1 MNTSRVSSS
10 FYSSAQL
17 FKIYM
22 QLRRVSGIIGKFLQI
37 YAVLTLVPVVVA
49 VIYSEPLINIILF
62 VFSGAITLVTGTLLV
77 ITGNAEEPSVQEA
90 IFSTVFG
97 WVLAVLIGAI
107 PLTHYMIPLDAVF
120 ESMAGLTTTGISL
133 LLEPSR
139 LPHSM
144 LFWRSFMQWIGGLGI
159 LTFFIAVIRESGGIS
174 QRLFSAEAHKT
185 DPGSIRPSLMKSI
198 IDLWRV
204 YGFIT
209 TLMIGIYMA
218 LGMDGFNA
226 VIHSF
231 SGLSTGGFSSSSASM
246 AAFNTAIQTVTV
258 LFMFV
263 GGVNFV
269 LLYMV
274 LRGDIKPFFKNSE
287 FKLYTGIFLLAT
299 ALTGYGLISQMGVQQ
314 AVLNA
319 SFQAA
324 AVISSTG
331 YSIMSITDL
340 SVPLQIFFLA
350 LMFVGGS
357 LGSTAGGLK
366 VFRLLTMFKLLKTR
380 LRSYTLPKTAVN
392 KVKIDGE
399 ILRDDSVKTISV
411 LLFTWVAVTFTS
423 GMAIVAMDGVSF
435 LGGLSAAVSAA
446 GNMGPVFFSGQEL
459 VNLSIGSKLVLII
472 GMLAGRLEM
481 LPLLALLN
489 KKI

>member
-1 MNTSRVSSS
+1 MRL
-10 FYSSAQL
+10 Q
-17 FKIYM
+17 KI
-22 QLRRVSGIIGKFLQI
+22 SGIVGRFLQI
-37 YAVLTLVPVVVA
+37 YALLTVIPAGVA
-49 VIYSEPLINIILF
+49 LFYSEPLVNISLF
-62 VFSGAITLVTGTLLV
+62 VFSSMVSLLAGTIMVLA
-77 ITGNAEEPSVQEA
+77 GKADEPSVKEA
-90 IFSTVFG
+90 IVSTVLG

-107 PLTHYMIPLDAVF
+107 PLTHFMLPLDAVF
-120 ESMAGLTTTGISL
+120 ESMAGLTTTGISI

-185 DPGSIRPSLMKSI
+185 DPGSIRPSLRKST

-204 YGFIT
+204 YGFT
-209 TLMIGIYMA
+209 TTVLAGIYLA

-226 VIHSF
+226 LIHSF
-231 SGLSTGGFSSSSASM
+231 SALSTGGFSSSSASIG
-246 AAFNTAIQTVTV
+246 AYSHAIQAATVP
-258 LFMFV
+258 FMFI

-269 LLYMV
+269 LLYRF
-274 LRGDIKPFFKNSE
+274 LRAE
-287 FKLYTGIFLLAT
+287 FKPIIHNTEFKVYTAIFLAITGIIFYNLSFTQTATPLLDA
-299 ALTGYGLISQMGVQQ
+299 A
-314 AVLNA
+314 
-319 SFQAA
+319 FQTA

-331 YSIMSITDL
+331 YSTMDIT
-340 SVPLQIFFLA
+340 A
-350 LMFVGGS
+350 LMLPVQIVLLAAMFIGGS

-366 VFRLLTMFKLLKTR
+366 VFRLTAMIKLLKTR
-380 LRSYTLPKTAVN
+380 LRAYSLPKSAVN

-399 ILRDDSVKTISV
+399 ILKDEAVKTISV
-411 LLFTWVAVTFTS
+411 LLFAWVAVTFTS
-423 GMAIVAMDGVSF
+423 ALALVTLDGVTF

-446 GNMGPVFFSGQEL
+446 GNMGPVYFSGQTL
-459 VNLSIGSKLVLII
+459 VNLSIGSKLVLIL

>member
-1 MNTSRVSSS
+1 M
-10 FYSSAQL
+10 
-17 FKIYM
+17 
-22 QLRRVSGIIGKFLQI
+22 
-37 YAVLTLVPVVVA
+37 
-49 VIYSEPLINIILF
+49 
-62 VFSGAITLVTGTLLV
+62 
-77 ITGNAEEPSVQEA
+77 
-90 IFSTVFG
+90 
-97 WVLAVLIGAI
+97 
-107 PLTHYMIPLDAVF
+107 
-120 ESMAGLTTTGISL
+120 
-133 LLEPSR
+133 
-139 LPHSM
+139 
-144 LFWRSFMQWIGGLGI
+144 
-159 LTFFIAVIRESGGIS
+159 FI
-174 QRLFSAEAHKT
+174 
-185 DPGSIRPSLMKSI
+185 
-198 IDLWRV
+198 
-204 YGFIT
+204 
-209 TLMIGIYMA
+209 
-218 LGMDGFNA
+218 
-226 VIHSF
+226 
-231 SGLSTGGFSSSSASM
+231 
-246 AAFNTAIQTVTV
+246 
-258 LFMFV
+258 

-269 LLYMV
+269 LLYRV

-287 FKLYTGIFLLAT
+287 FKLYTAIFLLAT
-299 ALTGYGLISQMGVQQ
+299 ALTGYGLISQMGAQDPL
-314 AVLNA
+314 LNA

-411 LLFTWVAVTFTS
+411 LLFTWVTVTFIS

-459 VNLSIGSKLVLII
+459 VNLSIGSKMVLII